1 MKARPIIQ
9 HDSIVSVAGLTF
21 NPLGDE
27 DIVRLA
33 GSAIESCTRQIIG
46 HHNLHGIYLWY
57 HHPEMRNFYEA
68 ADYIHIDG
76 MFLILLGNLVGFP
89 LQRKHRG
96 TSLDF
101 FPLLASQAITRG
113 WRIFY
118 LGSRPGVAEKAADNL
133 RGRFPGLQIRT
144 HHGHFNAEKSGEDNQ
159 RVLAEIREY
168 APHILFVGMGMPRQ
182 EIWILEN
189 QKQIEAN
196 VIFPA
201 GAFMDYMAGEI
212 PTSPRWLAAIYL
224 EWLYRLLSE
233 PARLWRRYLV
243 EPWFVFGQ
251 IAKYYLKGGRAN
263 IAMQDSRHE

>member
-1 MKARPIIQ
+1 MKIRSAIR
-9 HDSIVSVAGLTF
+9 HDSTVSVAGLTL
-21 NPLGDE
+21 NPLGDQ

-33 GSAIESCTRQIIG
+33 GKAIESRARQIIG
-46 HHNLHGIYLWY
+46 HQNLHGIYLWY
-57 HHPEMRNFYEA
+57 HHAKMRNFYEA

-76 MFLILLGNLVGFP
+76 MFLILLANLAGFP
-89 LQRKHRG
+89 LRRRHRG

-101 FPLLASQAITRG
+101 FPLLAPQAITNG

-118 LGSRPGVAEKAADNL
+118 LGSRPGVAETAADNL

-144 HHGHFNAEKSGEDNQ
+144 HHGHFNADKSAEDNQ

-168 APHILFVGMGMPRQ
+168 EPHILFVGMGMPRQ

-189 QKQIEAN
+189 QKEIEAN

-201 GAFMDYMAGEI
+201 GGFMDYMAGEI
-212 PTSPRWLAAIYL
+212 STSPRWLAAIYL
-224 EWLYRLLSE
+224 EWLYRLFCE

-243 EPWFVFGQ
+243 EPWFVLAQ
-251 IAKYYLKGGRAN
+251 VAKYYLKVGRAN
-263 IAMQDSRHE
+263 MAMQDSRHE